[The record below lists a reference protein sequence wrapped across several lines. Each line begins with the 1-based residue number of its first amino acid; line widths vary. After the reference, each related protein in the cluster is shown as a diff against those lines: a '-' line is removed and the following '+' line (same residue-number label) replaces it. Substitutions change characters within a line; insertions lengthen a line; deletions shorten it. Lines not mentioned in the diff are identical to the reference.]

1 MKKIGTV
8 LKAIGWG
15 APLFFLLGLT
25 IYFGIPGYSFSGL
38 IAFGVAGL
46 IGCYRIFKVLS
57 KRYPK
62 TANGLRIVL
71 TLCLSLGLT
80 AALITGV
87 FIVRAGLGSA
97 DTPCQYVIL
106 LGAGVDGTRPSLSLR
121 YRLDAAYDYLTANPD
136 AICIVSG
143 GQGPGEDI
151 TEAACMYAD
160 LTSKGIAPERIWQ
173 EAVATNTRENIA
185 YSLALIEE
193 KTGVRPER
201 AGIISSEFHLYR
213 AGMFAA
219 RQGLTMVGIPAKTQW
234 VSLRIN
240 YTLREIV
247 AVWYYMLFGG

>member
-1 MKKIGTV
+1 MKRIGKCF
-8 LKAIGWG
+8 KAIGW
-15 APLFFLLGLT
+15 AVPLFLLLGLV
-25 IYFGIPGYSFSGL
+25 ILFGIPGYSFSGL
-38 IAFGVAGL
+38 VILGIAAL
-46 IGCYRIFKVLS
+46 IGCYRILKSLS
-57 KRYPK
+57 KRFPK
-62 TANGLRIVL
+62 TANCLRILL
-71 TLCLSLGLT
+71 TLCLSFGLT

-87 FIVRAGLGSA
+87 LVVRAGLGSA
-97 DTPCQYVIL
+97 DTPCQYVIV

-121 YRLDAAYDYLTANPD
+121 YRLDAAYAYLTANSD

-160 LTSKGIAPERIWQ
+160 LTAKGIAPERVWQ
-173 EAVATNTRENIA
+173 EDAATNTQENIA

-193 KTGVRPER
+193 KTGVRPES

-247 AVWYYMLFGG
+247 AVWFYSIFGG